1 MIQHLRDDDKP
12 AKQLYS
18 FPGYFLQLENERL
31 EEEAKIE
38 KERRKKARK
47 EKKAKR
53 GEKPKRKE
61 VKYKKIKTKVEEIQD
76 RMVAAGIID
85 MSKEKGKLQ
94 RDITIELTR
103 SSIVGGGDHDDFDIN
118 DLPLP
123 AADTK
128 EEAVTAVANSN
139 EIPVETSTATTGVL
153 IKQPRNSFYNMYI
166 SRATCIKCSIRS
178 NFWSYSW

>member
-1 MIQHLRDDDKP
+1 M
-12 AKQLYS
+12 YS

-47 EKKAKR
+47 ERKAKR

-123 AADTK
+123 PADTK
-128 EEAVTAVANSN
+128 EETVTAVANSN
-139 EIPVETSTATTGVL
+139 EIPEIPTATTGFL
-153 IKQPRNSFYNMYI
+153 INNPEILFTICIYI
-166 SRATCIKCSIRS
+166 SRATRIKCSIRI
-178 NFWSYSW
+178 NF